1 MEKSLVENIHKQLC
15 TIIKRMSILIIDDSD
30 DMLDIQ
36 KTVLEMNDFDVFTAQ
51 SGTEALKVLARID
64 QPDLILLDVSLEDM
78 SGPEFLGLLE
88 KKMPEIMNKVPVA
101 FVTGM
106 EMVPEKRVV
115 GTIQKP
121 FVIGEYLEAV
131 HRLIGIGQLSAHR
144 H

>member
-1 MEKSLVENIHKQLC
+1 M
-15 TIIKRMSILIIDDSD
+15 
-30 DMLDIQ
+30 
-36 KTVLEMNDFDVFTAQ
+36 
-51 SGTEALKVLARID
+51 
-64 QPDLILLDVSLEDM
+64 
-78 SGPEFLGLLE
+78 LE